1 MDADYILGK
10 SYNYNTKFLKVNL
23 FEHLLF
29 YSALQGKNKKVYAI
43 QKEFFNDKALKFV
56 SINLVLKTAKKS
68 KFMGIDEKVSLTFK
82 GRFILQEL
90 FKAKWLNWK
99 PQAFKIIKSVDRF
112 KKVTSCKVFVIA
124 DQVWHKSLALLLTPV
139 HQAVFHPRNV
149 GFREDYSI
157 RDIQK
162 TFKLNSSLKSGSMYK
177 RILLVEFSSSFCYYN
192 LDYLMSKI
200 IANLK
205 VKNCILTAI
214 HSGISPEFIAESL
227 NFSSLLA
234 NILLSGIEDIHP
246 CIRFGSNIGFFLNPS
261 DSEQLIFKKLKKFI
275 KDAGINGSL
284 KQIGLKTLS
293 NGVDF
298 CGWNFTI
305 SFEGKFISSPSFK
318 EYQSFT
324 QVIKNIINNS
334 NYGAVRI

>member
-1 MDADYILGK
+1 L
-10 SYNYNTKFLKVNL
+10 
-23 FEHLLF
+23 
-29 YSALQGKNKKVYAI
+29 
-43 QKEFFNDKALKFV
+43 FNDTELRLI
-56 SINLVLKTAKKS
+56 SINMVLKQAKKS
-68 KFMGIDEKVSLTFK
+68 KFMGIDEKVSLNFK

-90 FKAKWLNWK
+90 LKAKWLNWK

-112 KKVTSCKVFVIA
+112 RRVTSCKLFVIA

-157 RDIQK
+157 TDIQK
-162 TFKLNSSLKSGSMYK
+162 IFKLNSSVKSGSMYK

-200 IANLK
+200 IANIK
-205 VKNCILTAI
+205 VKNYILTAI
-214 HSGISPEFIAESL
+214 NSGIVPEFIDETL

-246 CIRFGSNIGFFLNPS
+246 CVRFGSNIGFFLNPS
-261 DSEQLIFKKLKKFI
+261 DSERLIFKKLKKFI
-275 KDAGINGSL
+275 KNAGISGSL
-284 KQIGLKTLS
+284 KQVKLKTLL

-305 SFEGKFISSPSFK
+305 SLEGKFLSSPSFK

-334 NYGAVRI
+334 NYGAV

>member
-1 MDADYILGK
+1 M
-10 SYNYNTKFLKVNL
+10 
-23 FEHLLF
+23 
-29 YSALQGKNKKVYAI
+29 
-43 QKEFFNDKALKFV
+43 FNDTELRLI
-56 SINLVLKTAKKS
+56 SINMVLKQAKKS
-68 KFMGIDEKVSLTFK
+68 KFMGIDEKVSLNFK

-90 FKAKWLNWK
+90 LKAKWLNWK

-112 KKVTSCKVFVIA
+112 RRVTSCKLFVIA

-157 RDIQK
+157 TDIQK
-162 TFKLNSSLKSGSMYK
+162 IFKLNSSVKSGSMYK

-200 IANLK
+200 IANIK
-205 VKNCILTAI
+205 VKNYILTAI
-214 HSGISPEFIAESL
+214 NSGIVPEFIDETL

-246 CIRFGSNIGFFLNPS
+246 CVRFGSNIGFFLNPS
-261 DSEQLIFKKLKKFI
+261 DSERLIFKKLKKFI
-275 KDAGINGSL
+275 KNAGISGSL
-284 KQIGLKTLS
+284 KQVKLKTLL

-305 SFEGKFISSPSFK
+305 SLEGKFLSSPSFK

-334 NYGAVRI
+334 NYGAV